1 MRLTA
6 STRLVDNM
14 CPSFTDELSIMKEF
28 GFEGVDQDIDFK
40 LSERVGGNWQERV
53 ERVAM
58 LSEDINMPI
67 VQTHLPYNYVHGWG
81 PQAPDEEALRQA
93 ILATEML
100 NSKYAVF
107 HAVST
112 EKREDGLA
120 RTYEFY
126 MPYVEFAYKH
136 NVEMLIEIM
145 PDYCNYPRTAEEL
158 CQAADKMGIGVC
170 WDFGHPNV
178 NKYKKNG
185 DQRDELRLIGQR
197 LKALHVNDNGGG
209 KVDEHLPPYLGS
221 VDWDTHI
228 PVLKEIGYKGDFN
241 YEVLQRRIPNEL
253 LPNVAKYLIETGRR
267 LMNMCR

>member
-1 MRLTA
+1 
-6 STRLVDNM
+6 
-14 CPSFTDELSIMKEF
+14 
-28 GFEGVDQDIDFK
+28 
-40 LSERVGGNWQERV
+40 
-53 ERVAM
+53 
-58 LSEDINMPI
+58 
-67 VQTHLPYNYVHGWG
+67 
-81 PQAPDEEALRQA
+81 
-93 ILATEML
+93 
-100 NSKYAVF
+100 
-107 HAVST
+107 
-112 EKREDGLA
+112 
-120 RTYEFY
+120 

-136 NVEMLIEIM
+136 NVEMLIEVM